1 MNNFSR
7 SQIVR
12 KPARASQTGIVAAQ
26 HRRVAELGAQVLAD
40 GGDAL
45 DAATAVSFGMGVLEP
60 WMSGPAGG
68 GAMMVWR
75 ADETRPY
82 AVYYGMRAPAGLDP
96 RAFPLAGDGRAG
108 DLFPWKRVVGDRN
121 IEGATAVAVPGVV
134 DGIGMAHGRWGRM
147 PWGDLVR
154 PAAALAREGLKV
166 DWYAGLMIASAARSL
181 ARDPDA
187 AALFLDDGV
196 WPPVGGWTAL
206 TDIRLSM
213 GRMADTLEA
222 IAQNGPREMF
232 EGDVARELVRDVAD
246 KGGSL
251 AFDDLAAYHA
261 EIQEPL
267 SFDALG
273 GRLHATPELTAG
285 PTFAN
290 AFVRLE
296 ADGPVRDR
304 GEVLAA
310 TATVLTGAYADRL
323 ARMGDHDSPAAPGSM
338 THFSI
343 VDRHGNMVAMTQ
355 TLLSVFGARVVSP
368 STGLLLN
375 NGIMW
380 FDPEAGGPNALA
392 AGKRCLM
399 NVCPVLGERDDMRFA
414 LGASGGR
421 KILPAVF
428 QLARHM
434 LAEGDGLD
442 AAFHAPR
449 IDVSGGDMVIADEA
463 MSVADLAPLRETHR
477 VETVPRTVFP
487 YAFACPSGVARQGTT
502 NWGATEIVSPWGD
515 AVAEED
521 VADDARA

>member
-1 MNNFSR
+1 MTSFSR
-7 SQIVR
+7 SQIVT
-12 KPARASQTGIVAAQ
+12 KPARMSQTGIVAAQ
-26 HRRVAELGAQVLAD
+26 HRRVAELGAQVLAA

-75 ADETRPY
+75 ADEAKPY

-96 RAFPLAGDGRAG
+96 AAFPLAGEGRAS

-134 DGIGMAHGRWGRM
+134 DGIGIAHARWGRM
-147 PWGDLVR
+147 PWHDLVQ
-154 PAAALAREGLKV
+154 PAAAMAREGLKI

-187 AALFLDDGV
+187 AALFLEDGV

-206 TDIRLSM
+206 TDIRLAM
-213 GRMADTLEA
+213 GRMADTLDA
-222 IAQNGPREMF
+222 IARNGPREMH
-232 EGDVARELVRDVAD
+232 EGDVARELARDVAD

-251 AFDDLAAYHA
+251 TYADLAAYRA
-261 EIQEPL
+261 EIQTPL
-267 SFDALG
+267 SFAAPG
-273 GRLHATPELTAG
+273 GRLHVTPELTAG
-285 PTFAN
+285 PTLADAFARY
-290 AFVRLE
+290 AAAGSF
-296 ADGPVRDR
+296 AGPGD
-304 GEVLAA
+304 ELAA
-310 TATVLTGAYADRL
+310 TADALSGAYADRL
-323 ARMGDHDSPAAPGSM
+323 ARMGDHDSPAAPGST

-355 TLLSVFGARVVSP
+355 TLLSVFGSRVVSP

-380 FDPEAGGPNALA
+380 FDPEQGGPNALA
-392 AGKRCLM
+392 GGKRCLM
-399 NVCPVLGERDDMRFA
+399 NVCPILGESCDTRFA

-434 LAEGDGLD
+434 LAEGGDLD

-463 MSVADLAPLRETHR
+463 IPDADLASLRRTHR

-487 YAFACPSGVARQGTT
+487 YAFACPSGVARQRAT

-521 VADDARA
+521 VAANV